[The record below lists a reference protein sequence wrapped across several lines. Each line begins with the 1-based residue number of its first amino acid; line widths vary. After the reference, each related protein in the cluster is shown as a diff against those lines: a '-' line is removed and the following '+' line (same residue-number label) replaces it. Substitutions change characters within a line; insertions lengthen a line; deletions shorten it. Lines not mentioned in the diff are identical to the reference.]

1 MRCVRRLLLVSVLL
15 TAALAAAHAEV
26 RVTGRAGDLRVDAR
40 KATVA
45 QVLAALKQQ
54 HDLSV
59 RGAAANRV
67 VSGTFEGSL
76 HYVLERVLDGYDY
89 VIEHNGGALDVI
101 VLSDGAP
108 HAAQAAQPIIV
119 VKRRAD

>member
-1 MRCVRRLLLVSVLL
+1 MRYVRRLLVVSLL
-15 TAALAAAHAEV
+15 LAPALAAAHAEV
-26 RVTGRAGDLRVDAR
+26 RVMGRTDDIRVEAH

-59 RGAAANRV
+59 RGAAASRIVN
-67 VSGTFEGSL
+67 GTFEGSL

-89 VIEHNGGALDVI
+89 VIEHNGRALDVL
-101 VLSDGAP
+101 VLSNGTP
-108 HAAQAAQPIIV
+108 HAAQPV
-119 VKRRAD
+119 VVVRRRAD

>member
-1 MRCVRRLLLVSVLL
+1 MQNVRRLLVLSL
-15 TAALAAAHAEV
+15 LFMGALAAAHAEV
-26 RVTGRAGDLRVDAR
+26 RVAGRADDIRVEAH

-101 VLSDGAP
+101 VLSDGTP
-108 HAAQAAQPIIV
+108 HAAQAAQPIVV